1 MPLERYPIE
10 ASTRRQSGTL
20 STPEA
25 QKTMGF
31 EDDLRRIDE
40 HIADARR
47 MVHQQKGLIIRLLGA
62 GVSTWDAQIYFG
74 CWNPTYGDWRNT
86 GTAFGHAS
94 MFSKQ
99 SDARHCR
106 DTSSV
111 PAAEGHY
118 LSASLAAS
126 MPACAQVSP
135 YFTPLLADRADDTA
149 LRPRVIR

>member
-1 MPLERYPIE
+1 
-10 ASTRRQSGTL
+10 
-20 STPEA
+20 
-25 QKTMGF
+25 MGF

-62 GVSTWDAQIYFG
+62 GVRRGMPKRYFG

-126 MPACAQVSP
+126 MPACAQVSSWSAVP
-135 YFTPLLADRADDTA
+135 PLTPIAPICTLSSVMIGNPPAKAIMPGTSA
-149 LRPRVIR
+149 SPGTMPPLRSLP